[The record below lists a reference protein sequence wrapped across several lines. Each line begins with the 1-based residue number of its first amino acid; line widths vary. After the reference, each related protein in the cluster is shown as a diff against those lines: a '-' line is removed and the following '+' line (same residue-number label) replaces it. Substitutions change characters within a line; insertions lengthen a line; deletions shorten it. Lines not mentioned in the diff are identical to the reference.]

1 MARILIVDD
10 EQRMLQLMKLYLTP
24 YGHTCHLVDSAE
36 KAIEIVKTVPID
48 IALLDVM
55 MPEMDGWTLC
65 ENIRRI
71 ADFPII
77 MVTARNQM
85 EDVVRGRTV
94 GADDYVAK
102 PIHEGELLGRIELLI
117 GREKREQYTFHGL
130 HYDAKGYDCS
140 FNEQKILLTKT
151 EFQLLGKLL
160 ASVNRILSREQLV
173 RSLWSDDQ
181 SIEPRT
187 IDSHMRH
194 LREKLRR
201 SGFPIDQ
208 YLETVRGVGY
218 RWLEQPKDD

>member
-36 KAIEIVKTVPID
+36 KALEIVKTVPID

-65 ENIRRI
+65 ESIRRI

-130 HYDAKGYDCS
+130 HYDAAGYDCS
-140 FNEQKILLTKT
+140 FNEHKILLTKT

-160 ASVNRILSREQLV
+160 GSVNGILSREQLV
-173 RSLWSDDQ
+173 RSLWGDDQ

-218 RWLEQPKDD
+218 RWLEQPKDS

>member
-10 EQRMLQLMKLYLTP
+10 EQRMLQLMKLYLEP

-36 KAIEIVKTVPID
+36 KALEIVKTVPID
-48 IALLDVM
+48 LALLDVM
-55 MPEMDGWTLC
+55 MPDMDGWTLC
-65 ENIRRI
+65 ENIRRMV
-71 ADFPII
+71 DFPII

-85 EDVVRGRTV
+85 EDVLRGRKV

-130 HYDAKGYDCS
+130 QYDVAGYHCT

-160 ASVNRILSREQLV
+160 ASVNGILSREQLV
-173 RSLWSDDQ
+173 LSLWGDDQ

-201 SGFPIDQ
+201 SGFPIDE

-218 RWLEQPKDD
+218 RLLEQAKNS